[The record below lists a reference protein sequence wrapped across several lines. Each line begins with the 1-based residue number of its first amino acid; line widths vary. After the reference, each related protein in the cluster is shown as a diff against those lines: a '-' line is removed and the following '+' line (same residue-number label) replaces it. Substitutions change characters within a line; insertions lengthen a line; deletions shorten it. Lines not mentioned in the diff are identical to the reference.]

1 MVFWGRG
8 HSLISTFGGDWL
20 GLRFQSLS
28 RGLSRRKGILECLKG
43 SPLKLV
49 SFFKNQMETVLG
61 SLSNKEFKN
70 IRASNLLSSWEGCM
84 SGTH

>member
-1 MVFWGRG
+1 MFEGK
-8 HSLISTFGGDWL
+8 STEVSELFQKPNGDY
-20 GLRFQSLS
+20 
-28 RGLSRRKGILECLKG
+28 
-43 SPLKLV
+43 
-49 SFFKNQMETVLG
+49 VLG